1 MLMLYIQCGR
11 EKEREEENER
21 ERESHG
27 ELWEAVMVVSRDT

>member
-21 ERESHG
+21 ASPR
-27 ELWEAVMVVSRDT
+27 ELWEAVMVVS

>member
-21 ERESHG
+21 EMATESSG
-27 ELWEAVMVVSRDT
+27 KP

>member
-11 EKEREEENER
+11 EKEREDENER

-27 ELWEAVMVVSRDT
+27 ELWEAVTVMSRDT